1 MNITIKTIKSK
12 FFFSGDIYLNMDKE
26 VSLELSKLTETQL
39 LDIIEAQ
46 SMKTLIVS
54 NIDAVKK
61 QYQILS
67 GSSEDSNK
75 VLNTRVD
82 EVENTLNNL
91 IVGEVSKLS
100 QESKNIIKNTE
111 EGLYAEVPESKNLD
125 SFVAALNAAL
135 EN

>member
-67 GSSEDSNK
+67 GSSEDSIK
-75 VLNTRVD
+75 VLNTGVD

-91 IVGEVSKLS
+91 IVGEVSS
-100 QESKNIIKNTE
+100 VTYWSS
-111 EGLYAEVPESKNLD
+111 AEW
-125 SFVAALNAAL
+125 
-135 EN
+135 

>member
-54 NIDAVKK
+54 DIDAVKK
-61 QYQILS
+61 QYRILS
-67 GSSEDSNK
+67 GSSEESNK
-75 VLNTRVD
+75 VLSTRVD
-82 EVENTLNNL
+82 KVENTLNNL
-91 IVGEVSKLS
+91 IVGEVSS
-100 QESKNIIKNTE
+100 VTYWSS
-111 EGLYAEVPESKNLD
+111 AEW
-125 SFVAALNAAL
+125 
-135 EN
+135 

>member
-26 VSLELSKLTETQL
+26 VSLELSKLTKTQL

-54 NIDAVKK
+54 DIDAVKK

-67 GSSEDSNK
+67 GSSEDSDK
-75 VLNTRVD
+75 VLSTRV
-82 EVENTLNNL
+82 EKVETTLNNL
-91 IVGEVSKLS
+91 TVGEVSS
-100 QESKNIIKNTE
+100 VTYWSS
-111 EGLYAEVPESKNLD
+111 AEW
-125 SFVAALNAAL
+125 
-135 EN
+135 

>member
-91 IVGEVSKLS
+91 IVGEVSS
-100 QESKNIIKNTE
+100 VTYWSS
-111 EGLYAEVPESKNLD
+111 AEW
-125 SFVAALNAAL
+125 
-135 EN
+135 

>member
-67 GSSEDSNK
+67 GSSEDSIK

-91 IVGEVSKLS
+91 IVGEVSS
-100 QESKNIIKNTE
+100 VTYWSS
-111 EGLYAEVPESKNLD
+111 AEW
-125 SFVAALNAAL
+125 
-135 EN
+135 

>member
-82 EVENTLNNL
+82 QVENTLNNL
-91 IVGEVSKLS
+91 IVGEVSS
-100 QESKNIIKNTE
+100 VTYWSS
-111 EGLYAEVPESKNLD
+111 AEW
-125 SFVAALNAAL
+125 
-135 EN
+135 